1 MALFA
6 NSVPNLADWAAMA
19 SPDGTI
25 GYIVNLMA
33 QCNNVVED
41 AIAKPGNLPMGH
53 ECSVVN
59 GLPQPSWKANNQGIA
74 ATKPLFGKVKFS
86 IGILRDYGMVDKD
99 EAELNG
105 EVAQFRLQQAKTHI
119 QGMAQKVANSIFYAN
134 ESTLPSSTTGLT
146 LYYNALSTTAAATA
160 ANVINAG
167 GTGSSNASL
176 WLTGWSDEGGTS
188 LLFPKGS
195 AAGLVHEDKGDIVPL
210 YDVNGLRYEGF
221 TDVFTWKLGVGV
233 DNWQFNVRIGNIDTT
248 TAAGG
253 LLSTTPPDIFA
264 LMSAAINLVPHTTP
278 RASGIVKTDDPNGN
292 IGHKFAWYSN
302 RTVKTAMEI
311 QAIRNKNVLMSPTEF
326 DGAPVL
332 NWRGIPIR
340 LNDTMTNAETVIS

>member
-1 MALFA
+1 MTLFN
-6 NSVPNLADWAAMA
+6 NSVPNLADWASMA

-53 ECSVVN
+53 ECSVTV

-74 ATKPLFGKVKFS
+74 ATKPVFGKVKFS

-134 ESTLPSSTTGLT
+134 ENTLPQSTTGLT
-146 LYYNALSTTAAATA
+146 LYYNALTASVAATA
-160 ANVINAG
+160 ANVIGAG
-167 GTGSSNASL
+167 GSGSSNASL
-176 WLTGWSDEGGTS
+176 WLVGWSDEGGTS

-195 AAGLVHEDKGDIVPL
+195 AAGLQHEDKGDIVPL
-210 YDVNGLRYEGF
+210 YDVNGLRYEGY
-221 TDVFTWKLGVGV
+221 TDVFTWKLGVGI
-233 DNWQFNVRIGNIDTT
+233 DNWQFNSRIANIDTT
-248 TAAGG
+248 TSAGG
-253 LLSTTPPDIFA
+253 LLSTTPPDLFA
-264 LMSAAINLVPHTTP
+264 LMSAAVNLVPHTTP

-302 RTVKTAMEI
+302 RTVKTALEI
-311 QAIRNKNVLMSPTEF
+311 QAIRNKNVLLSPTEYE
-326 DGAPVL
+326 GAPVL

-340 LNDTMTNAETVIS
+340 LNDQMTNAEATIS

>member
-1 MALFA
+1 MTLFN
-6 NSVPNLADWAAMA
+6 NSVPNLQDWAMMA

-53 ECSVVN
+53 ECSVVA

-119 QGMAQKVANSIFYAN
+119 QGMAQKVANSIYYAN
-134 ESTLPSSTTGLT
+134 EATLPSSTTGLT
-146 LYYNALSTTAAATA
+146 LYYNSLETATA
-160 ANVINAG
+160 MTASNVINAG
-167 GTGSSNASL
+167 GTGSSNATL
-176 WLTGWSDEGGTS
+176 WLQGWSDEGGTA

-195 AAGLVHEDKGDIVPL
+195 AAGLIHEDKGDIVPL
-210 YDVNGLRYEGF
+210 YDVNGLRYEGY
-221 TDVFTWKLGVGV
+221 TDVFTWKLGVAV
-233 DNWQFNVRIGNIDTT
+233 DNWQFNVRVCNIDTT
-248 TAAGG
+248 TSAGG
-253 LLSTTPPDIFA
+253 LLSTTPPDLFA

-311 QAIRNKNVLMSPTEF
+311 QAIRNKNVLMSPVEF
-326 DGAPVL
+326 AGAPVL
-332 NWRGIPIR
+332 NWRGVPIR
-340 LNDTMTNAETVIS
+340 LNDQLTNTETVVS

>member
-1 MALFA
+1 MTLFA
-6 NSVPNLADWAAMA
+6 NQTPNLLDWAAMA

-33 QCNNVVED
+33 QCNDVVAD

-53 ECSVVN
+53 ETSVVV

-105 EVAQFRLQQAKTHI
+105 EVAQFRLQQAKPHM

-134 ESTLPSSTTGLT
+134 ESTLPQSTTGLT
-146 LYYNALSTTAAATA
+146 LYYNALSTSVAATA
-160 ANVINAG
+160 KNVISAG
-167 GTGSSNASL
+167 GSGSSNASL
-176 WLTGWSDEGGTS
+176 WLNGWSDEGGTS

-195 AAGLVHEDKGDIVPL
+195 AAGLQHEDKGDIVPL
-210 YDVNGLRYEGF
+210 YDVNGLRYEGY

-233 DNWQFNVRIGNIDTT
+233 ENWQFNARICNIDTT

-253 LLSTTPPDIFA
+253 LLSTTPPDLFA
-264 LMSAAINLVPHTTP
+264 LMSAAINLLPHTTP

-292 IGHKFAWYSN
+292 IGHKFSWYSD

-326 DGAPVL
+326 AGAPVL

-340 LNDTMTNAETVIS
+340 LNDTLTDAETVVS

>member
-1 MALFA
+1 MTLF
-6 NSVPNLADWAAMA
+6 NNQTPNLLDWASMSSA
-19 SPDGTI
+19 DGTI

-33 QCNNVVED
+33 QCNDVVAD

-53 ECSVVN
+53 ETSVVV

-105 EVAQFRLQQAKTHI
+105 EVAQFRLQQAKPHM

-134 ESTLPSSTTGLT
+134 ETTLPQSTTGLT
-146 LYYNALSTTAAATA
+146 LYYNALSTTVAATA
-160 ANVINAG
+160 KNVISAG
-167 GTGSSNASL
+167 GAGSSNASL
-176 WLTGWSDEGGTS
+176 WLNGWSDEGGTS

-195 AAGLVHEDKGDIVPL
+195 AAGLQHEDKGDIVPL
-210 YDVNGLRYEGF
+210 YDVNGLRYEGY
-221 TDVFTWKLGVGV
+221 TDVFTWKLGVAV
-233 DNWQFNVRIGNIDTT
+233 ENWQFNARICNIDTT

-253 LLSTTPPDIFA
+253 LLSTTPPDLFA
-264 LMSAAINLVPHTTP
+264 LMSAAVNLLPHMTP
-278 RASGIVKTDDPNGN
+278 RGSGIVKTDDPNGN
-292 IGHKFAWYSN
+292 IGHKFAWYSD

-326 DGAPVL
+326 AGAPVL
-332 NWRGIPIR
+332 NWRGVPMR
-340 LNDTMTNAETVIS
+340 VNDQLTDAEATVS

>member
-1 MALFA
+1 MVMFA
-6 NSVPNLADWAAMA
+6 NSTPNLADWAALA

-25 GYIVNLMA
+25 GYVVNLMA

-53 ECSVVN
+53 ETSVVA

-74 ATKPLFGKVKFS
+74 ATKPIFGKVKFS

-134 ESTLPSSTTGLT
+134 EATLPSSTTGLT
-146 LYYNALSTTAAATA
+146 LYYNALETATAMTA

-210 YDVNGLRYEGF
+210 YDVNGLRYEGY

-233 DNWQFNVRIGNIDTT
+233 ENWQFNSRIANIDTT
-248 TAAGG
+248 TTAGG
-253 LLSTTPPDIFA
+253 LLSTTPPDLFA
-264 LMSAAINLVPHTTP
+264 LMSASINLLPHTTP

-311 QAIRNKNVLMSPTEF
+311 QAIRNKNVLMSPTEY

-332 NWRGIPIR
+332 NWRGIAIR
-340 LNDTMTNAETVIS
+340 LNDQMTNAETLVA

>member
-6 NSVPNLADWAAMA
+6 NSTPNLQDWAAMS

-53 ECSVVN
+53 EVSVVN

-74 ATKPLFGKVKFS
+74 ATKPLFGKQKFS

-119 QGMAQKVANSIFYAN
+119 QGMAQKVANSIIYAN
-134 ESTLPSSTTGLT
+134 EATLPSSTTGLT
-146 LYYNALSTTAAATA
+146 LYYNALSTTVAATA

-167 GTGSSNASL
+167 GSGSSNSSL
-176 WLTGWSDEGGTS
+176 WLVGWSDEGGTS

-195 AAGLVHEDKGDIVPL
+195 AAGLQHEDKGDIVPL
-210 YDVNGLRYEGF
+210 YDVNGLRYEGY
-221 TDVFTWKLGVGV
+221 TDVFTWKLGVGI
-233 DNWQFNVRIGNIDTT
+233 DNWQFNARIANIDTT
-248 TAAGG
+248 TASGG
-253 LLSTTPPDIFA
+253 LLSTTPPDLFA

-278 RASGIVKTDDPNGN
+278 RLSGIAKTDDPNGN
-292 IGHKFAWYSN
+292 IGHTFCWYVN
-302 RTVKTAMEI
+302 RTVKTALEI
-311 QAIRNKNVLMSPTEF
+311 QAIRNKNVLMTPLEYA
-326 DGAPVL
+326 GNPVL
-332 NWRGIPIR
+332 NWRGAAIR
-340 LNDTMTNAETVIS
+340 LNDQQTNAETLVS